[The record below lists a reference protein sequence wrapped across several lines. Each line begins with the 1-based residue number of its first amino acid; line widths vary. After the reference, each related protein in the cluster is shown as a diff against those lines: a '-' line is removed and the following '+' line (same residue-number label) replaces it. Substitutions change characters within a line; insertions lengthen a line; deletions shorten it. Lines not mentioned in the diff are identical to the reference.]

1 MNHSLAFRAESGD
14 PSLADVATVVTD
26 RDNSPVLDEAD
37 KAMLAYAEKLTFDH
51 QAMTEG
57 DIEGLRE
64 AGFGDENIL
73 EVIASVA
80 YRNMSNRLNIA
91 VGAEEVMPDG
101 PPEIMEAIQAVR
113 AARAQAAGFPLFYL
127 QGGDRDLFGLLPSPE
142 MPHGPLRPPEDEP

>member
-1 MNHSLAFRAESGD
+1 
-14 PSLADVATVVTD
+14 
-26 RDNSPVLDEAD
+26 
-37 KAMLAYAEKLTFDH
+37 
-51 QAMTEG
+51 
-57 DIEGLRE
+57 
-64 AGFGDENIL
+64 
-73 EVIASVA
+73 
-80 YRNMSNRLNIA
+80 IA